1 MTEQLWPE
9 DPDFERWEE
18 ADYAA
23 RQMANAGELLGCA
36 ISNISEAMWDFDPHL
51 VDRTL
56 MDLRLA
62 LVENMGEVLS
72 DYRSLVEMYRE
83 HGDLDVGGHGWAGD
97 VPVELTPRS
106 WPAMPSPTA
115 RKASRIAA
123 LRRRSDLCMEH
134 LEELSSWI
142 IEYLD
147 EASGWYDDRN
157 PDEIGIRI
165 LRNMCGIVGMV
176 ADTCSLW
183 RTHVYDHNSRLA
195 KTQTGLHP
203 PRFLEAEARMK
214 ETLEEIDRKFGPRP
228 S

>member
-1 MTEQLWPE
+1 MTEHLWPE
-9 DPDFERWEE
+9 DPEFERWEE
-18 ADYAA
+18 ADHAA
-23 RQMANAGELLGCA
+23 RQMTHAGELLGCA
-36 ISNISEAMWDFDPHL
+36 ISNIGEAMWDFDPHL

-56 MDLRLA
+56 EDLRVA
-62 LVENMGEVLS
+62 LGENMCEVLS
-72 DYRSLVEMYRE
+72 DYRRLVEIHRE

-97 VPVELTPRS
+97 APERLTPRS

-134 LEELSSWI
+134 LEQLSSWI
-142 IEYLD
+142 MKYLD

-157 PDEIGIRI
+157 PDQIAVWI
-165 LRNMCGIVGMV
+165 LGNMCEIVGMV
-176 ADTCSLW
+176 SDTCSLW
-183 RTHVYDHNSRLA
+183 RTHVYDHNIRLA

-203 PRFLEAEARMK
+203 PRFLEVEARMK